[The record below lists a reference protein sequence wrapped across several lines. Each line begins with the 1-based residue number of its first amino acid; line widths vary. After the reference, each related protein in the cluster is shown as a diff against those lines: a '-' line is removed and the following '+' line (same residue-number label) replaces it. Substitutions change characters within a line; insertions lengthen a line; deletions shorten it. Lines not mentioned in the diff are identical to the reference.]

1 MSQVREL
8 GQDAFA
14 EATAKG
20 VVLVDFWAPWCGPCK
35 MLLPILDQVAD
46 ELAGEALVCKVNVD
60 ESKELAAQF
69 AVRKIPALFVLKDGE
84 IVNQFVGVQTKAKLL
99 DAVRNA

>member
-1 MSQVREL
+1 MSQVKEL
-8 GQDAFA
+8 GQDTFA

-35 MLLPILDQVAD
+35 MLLPILDQVAA
-46 ELAGEALVCKVNVD
+46 ELEGEALVCKVNVD

-69 AVRKIPALFVLKDGE
+69 AVRNIPALFVLKDGE